1 MSALTFP
8 PKRTDRV
15 RLVGFM
21 AKLETVSDADFY
33 KYWHEVHGP
42 LFANL
47 EIVKKNLLLFEQHHY
62 TNQFEAGAKALG
74 FDVPAYHGL
83 TIFEAESYEKIM
95 EVFTSEEYARICQ
108 PEEKNYLDR
117 AKTGFFPGSIVTFI
131 DKKN

>member
-1 MSALTFP
+1 MPVNL
-8 PKRTDRV
+8 V
-15 RLVGFM
+15 RLAPSLRIF
-21 AKLETVSDADFY
+21 VSGLRCTFLRLAFY
-33 KYWHEVHGP
+33 
-42 LFANL
+42 L
-47 EIVKKNLLLFEQHHY
+47 QHHY

-83 TIFEAESYEKIM
+83 TVFEAESYEKIM